1 MSYWKSGRGLTI
13 RKMKVFDFEIVD
25 SLPCLYHKELDLLV
39 ISDVHL
45 GLEGS
50 VTSKGGYV
58 PKFQLDEII
67 EDLENAKKE
76 TKASRI
82 LVNGDLKNEFNK
94 NYYSEKKEVDQFLK
108 ELKKLFD
115 EVIIVEGNHDNFLD
129 EIVGKNGLEIKPRY
143 VENSILFTHGH
154 KDPDDVDKFET
165 VVIGHEHP
173 ALSLEDEIGVVEKVD
188 SLVYGK
194 TKNGVRIIVLPAF
207 SSISN
212 GTRINETPQQE
223 LLSPVLRNH
232 VDLGSMKAVA
242 VSRDAGVFEFPE
254 LSKINQ

>member
-1 MSYWKSGRGLTI
+1 
-13 RKMKVFDFEIVD
+13 MKVFDFEIVD
-25 SLPCLYHKELDLLV
+25 SLPCLYQKDLDLLV

-58 PKFQLDEII
+58 PKFQLEEII
-67 EDLENAKKE
+67 EDLEKAGKE
-76 TKASRI
+76 TGASRI

-94 NYYSEKKEVDQFLK
+94 NYYSEKKEVDEFLGKIK
-108 ELKKLFD
+108 ELFD

-129 EIVGKNGLEIKPRY
+129 EIVEKNRLNIKERH
-143 VENSILFTHGH
+143 VEDEILFTHGH
-154 KDPDDVDKFET
+154 KDVEDIESFNT

-173 ALSLEDEIGVVEKVD
+173 ALSLKDEIGIVEKVD
-188 SLVYGK
+188 SVIYGE
-194 TKNGVRIIVLPAF
+194 TDEGTEIIVLPAF

-212 GTRINETPQQE
+212 GTRINETPQSE
-223 LLSPVLRNH
+223 LLSPVLRKH
-232 VDLGSMKAVA
+232 ADLGNMKAVA
-242 VSRDAGVFEFPE
+242 VSREAGVFEFPK